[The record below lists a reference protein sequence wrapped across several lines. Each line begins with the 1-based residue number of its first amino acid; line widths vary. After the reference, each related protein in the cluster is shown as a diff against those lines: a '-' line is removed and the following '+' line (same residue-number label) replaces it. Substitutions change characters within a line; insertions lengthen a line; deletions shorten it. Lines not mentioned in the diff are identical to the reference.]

1 MAKQHTKQQVR
12 AKIRWGI
19 FGIFALLLIALAYDG
34 PTYANRAID
43 AVNNTVALGLPR
55 IPEKPFALGLDLQGG
70 AHLIYEADTKEI
82 DPADRPD
89 AVEGVRDVIERRVNG
104 IGVGEPNVQTSK
116 VGDTYRV
123 LVELPGVTDVN
134 VAIAMIGETPILE
147 FREENNVPP
156 RELTE
161 EEQGQI
167 DTYNADASDRADAA
181 LKRVHDGE
189 SFEDVAKEVSEDE
202 QSKVNGGYIGFV
214 SEQSIYSEIFAWAE
228 NAREGDV
235 SKKVVETDGGYE
247 IIKRGGSQ
255 DGDVQTTAS
264 HILICYLGAKDCSA
278 TMTKQEALAKAEE
291 LYVQANA
298 DNFVDLAKENSTE
311 PGAEVSGGSLGTFGP
326 GSMVPAF
333 EEALSAAQPGE
344 IIGPV
349 ETEYG
354 YHIIYK
360 EAEAPSIE
368 YEISLVH
375 IKKLTATDIL
385 PSQDPWMPTQLSG
398 KNLDRAEVVTD
409 SQTGQIQVSL
419 LFDSEGT
426 ALFRD
431 ITERNVNKQVA
442 IFLDG
447 SVISAPVVQA
457 IITDGRAVIT
467 GGFDL
472 TEARLLAQRLNAGA
486 LPVPVDLVSQQTV
499 GASLGAASFTSSVKA
514 GLAGIIF
521 VMMFM
526 MFFYR
531 LPGLISV
538 VALTVYV
545 AVSLALMK
553 LIGVTLTLAGI
564 AGFILSIGMAVDA
577 NVLIFER
584 MKEELRDGKSLKGA
598 VEEGF
603 LRAWTS
609 IRDGNISTLITCGFL
624 MFFGSS
630 FVKGFAITL
639 SLGLLVSLFSAIT
652 VTRIMLRFV
661 VPWFSERANMLFLGA
676 TKKSENV

>member
-1 MAKQHTKQQVR
+1 M
-12 AKIRWGI
+12 
-19 FGIFALLLIALAYDG
+19 
-34 PTYANRAID
+34 
-43 AVNNTVALGLPR
+43 
-55 IPEKPFALGLDLQGG
+55 QGG